1 MLSAWIAKWLEL
13 RVDDER
19 YKDYYFLVM
28 ALVVLVVTN
37 LFFLSYNIFVIPD
50 QMMRDTLAVATSSC
64 LLSLL
69 LMKGCRAPKVA
80 AFIMQLNI
88 TLSSFALVLA
98 AGHSEFSLA
107 FMFITPVVSM
117 FILGYKLGA
126 WFSSITFVVIASYTL
141 SSMDAWE
148 PAYFDTISFIHFTA
162 VFAFLF
168 FVGFFYDHSRRQV
181 LASLRE
187 SNQKLQELATKDQLT
202 GLANRRCLDDFLHN
216 VQQTRWIAM
225 IDVDD
230 FKQINDLL
238 GHDVGDYV
246 LCHLARCLEQA
257 AEPEDLVGRWGG
269 EEFLFSIDA
278 DSEQAAQEKVK
289 RLLAGIAC
297 FDFAIE
303 RPVTVS
309 IGLALHQPGQH
320 RSALLHAD
328 EALYLAKA
336 SGKNQFCLATE
347 KLDYAV

>member
-19 YKDYYFLVM
+19 YKDYSFLVISLM
-28 ALVVLVVTN
+28 ILGFTN
-37 LFFLSYNIFVIPD
+37 LFFLYYNIFVIPNTP
-50 QMMRDTLAVATSSC
+50 MRNTLAIGMVSC
-64 LLSLL
+64 VISLL
-69 LMKGCRAPKVA
+69 LMKECRAPKIA
-80 AFIMQLNI
+80 AFIMQLNM
-88 TLSSFALVLA
+88 TLSSMSIIVQE
-98 AGHSEFSLA
+98 GHHELSIA
-107 FMFITPVVSM
+107 FIFITPMLSM
-117 FILGYKLGA
+117 LILGYKLGA
-126 WFSSITFVVIASYTL
+126 WFSGITYLITASYVLTT
-141 SSMDAWE
+141 MDSWQ
-148 PAYFDTISFIHFTA
+148 PAYFETISFIHFTTI
-162 VFAFLF
+162 FAFLF
-168 FVGFFYDHSRRQV
+168 FVGFFYDHSRRQ
-181 LASLRE
+181 LLESLRK
-187 SNQKLQELATKDQLT
+187 SNQKLQDLATQDQLT

-238 GHDVGDYV
+238 GHDVGDCV
-246 LCHLARCLEQA
+246 LINLARCLQQA
-257 AEPEDLVGRWGG
+257 AEPRDLVGRWGG

-278 DSEQAAQEKVK
+278 DSEQAAQEKVQ
-289 RLLAGIAC
+289 RLLDGIAC

-303 RPVTVS
+303 RQVTVS

-347 KLDYAV
+347 KFDYAV